1 MNLDEITFEKHPA
14 GWRAYSN
21 FPNGYGVSILPERNG
36 EHYELAV
43 LENGRLS
50 CETEIAQDVL
60 RWQTRDQV
68 DALVDRIKE
77 LPPRTFSVRGML
89 Q

>member
-1 MNLDEITFEKHPA
+1 MNLEEVTFEKHPA

-21 FPNGYGVSILPERNG
+21 FPNGYGVSILPERNV

-43 LENGRLS
+43 TEKGKLNM
-50 CETEIAQDVL
+50 ETEIAQDVL

-68 DALVDRIKE
+68 DALVERVKA
-77 LPPRTFSVRGML
+77 LPPRTSSVRGML